1 MHINE
6 DLFYCPISETFEY
19 FGMEDI
25 NQQNEKEILYKVKY
39 YALEYYFTSK
49 KSHYSVPNTP
59 LASEVIGAKFHSSR
73 HF

>member
-25 NQQNEKEILYKVKY
+25 NQQNEKEKG
-39 YALEYYFTSK
+39 LEK
-49 KSHYSVPNTP
+49 Q
-59 LASEVIGAKFHSSR
+59 LE
-73 HF
+73 